1 MGSSISQA
9 QASQGNQPVNP
20 QYSQANYSP
29 AQQQMGGKF
38 GPVAQMAKDV
48 TDRAASQQQM
58 NAHPTFV
65 RAPMMPME
73 DELTQNNM
81 PLAARQPMNYGQN
94 MQQDQSS
101 GKGGRRVM
109 YSPTSNQPTMGQP
122 NPYPNTV
129 GQWDNASIQPQTRQM
144 GKGKGG

>member
-1 MGSSISQA
+1 MGSSISQV
-9 QASQGNQPVNP
+9 QTSQGNQPVNP
-20 QYSQANYSP
+20 QPNQANYSP

-38 GPVAQMAKDV
+38 GPVGQAVQQASDQQSNNAQ
-48 TDRAASQQQM
+48 
-58 NAHPTFV
+58 PTYV
-65 RAPMMPME
+65 MGTP
-73 DELTQNNM
+73 DSS
-81 PLAARQPMNYGQN
+81 
-94 MQQDQSS
+94 DQSQPS